1 MSAPTHPADS
11 VSANRQTYSAKRA
24 GDRARY
30 AEHHDEIT
38 ATRQAIHADRQAEY
52 QESRRDGPSGPTLPP
67 PGISGAVAYIRRSVA
82 RRADPGDISREFQTD
97 AVRSLAGSANG
108 RVGDSAGDGPTLRV
122 LDGDWGR
129 SAATEKTDRR
139 LVFLAL
145 MEAVEAG
152 RVNAIYAYSADR
164 LARSVEWSSRL
175 WNACAR
181 NGTAIVTT
189 TRRFEPANRADDGG
203 WTIWHYEAMG
213 NESALRGMVAKS
225 NASAAKRKERGDVV
239 GRAPY
244 GYRHEMI
251 DGRSQLV
258 PREGEDLAG
267 VIAAFEEAGT
277 YNGAARLLN
286 APEGETVTDDRGDVV
301 GTGKGLPTRF
311 GQRWDAT
318 AVRRIYL
325 RERPEARPLA
335 PRKGS
340 ASRGRRYFSGLL
352 RCPHADMHPGS
363 PILTTGGTAWGPRYL
378 CRSARVMADHP
389 KPYIVAE
396 GKVLEWAKAEIEKF
410 GKHAVVIFGD
420 TDTTVTGQIE
430 KLDRRRQATL
440 EMFLDGDV
448 SRDEKKRRIEAIDAE
463 LATLEPSRRA
473 VARRVVGM
481 YPAGKVDW
489 NAAPGE
495 INAHLRELWDHVELD
510 PMTMQPLR
518 AVYQPGLS
526 REDQEAGADE
536 AESRAVGPEGPNAPH
551 DLSQWP
557 NLTERPSWAG
567 EAEWAKSHPEPKS

>member
-1 MSAPTHPADS
+1 MTTPTHPAGE
-11 VSANRQTYSAKRA
+11 VSANRQTYQAKRA

-38 ATRQAIHADRQAEY
+38 TTRQTAHASRRAEY
-52 QESRRDGPSGPTLPP
+52 ATDAANHDTGPTLPVLNIFGP
-67 PGISGAVAYIRRSVA
+67 VAYIRRSVA

-97 AVRSLAGSANG
+97 AVRALAN
-108 RVGDSAGDGPTLRV
+108 GDGPTLRI

-129 SAATEKTDRR
+129 SAATEKTDHR

-152 RVNAIYAYSADR
+152 RVTAIYAYSADR

-181 NGTAIVTT
+181 VGTAIVTT
-189 TRRFEPANRADDGG
+189 TRRFDPANRADDGG

-225 NASAAKRKERGDVV
+225 SASAAKRKERGDVI

-244 GYRHEMI
+244 GFHHAMI
-251 DGRSQLV
+251 AGRSQLV
-258 PREGEDLAG
+258 PREGEDPA
-267 VIAAFEEAGT
+267 VVVAAFEETGT

-286 APEGETVTDDRGDVV
+286 GPKGEIVTGDRGDVIGV
-301 GTGKGLPTRF
+301 GKGLPTRF

-352 RCPHADMHPGS
+352 RCPHADLHPGT

-389 KPYIVAE
+389 KPYIVSEA
-396 GKVLEWAKAEIEKF
+396 KVLEWAKVEIARF
-410 GKHAVVIFGD
+410 GKHWDVAFVNVSAANS
-420 TDTTVTGQIE
+420 GQIV
-430 KLDRRRQATL
+430 KLERRRKAVI
-440 EMFLDGDV
+440 ENFEDGDI
-448 SRDEKKRRIEAIDAE
+448 SRDEKKLKLAKIDAT
-463 LATLEPSRRA
+463 LTTLEPASRA
-473 VARRVVGM
+473 IRRVDM
-481 YPAGKVDW
+481 GKLRLRSAIDW
-489 NAAPGE
+489 DLPPGE
-495 INAHLRELWDHVELD
+495 VNARLRELWDHVELD
-510 PMTMQPLR
+510 PETLLPVK
-518 AVYQPGLS
+518 AVYHPGLS
-526 REDQEAGADE
+526 PEDQEIAIEQANEADKIDARE
-536 AESRAVGPEGPNAPH
+536 RETTRQRRKADHEKAMVESKPPAEI
-551 DLSQWP
+551 
-557 NLTERPSWAG
+557 TEF
-567 EAEWAKSHPEPKS
+567 